1 MRHNPPEVSKGP
13 AGPACGVGQAAG
25 QGRLADVAVLRR
37 SSWPILSIAI
47 VSAEMNVSCML
58 DQPDHLFL
66 VQVNTIPAIFLTKNR
81 FKREGMGVRRNERD
95 SRATV
100 PLGAPSLKN
109 TWRKRPR
116 SRHTRDT
123 QSTDQAKHKIV
134 LTIPNVIFLR

>member
-1 MRHNPPEVSKGP
+1 MIENGREKRALPRDSREIAPVDIES
-13 AGPACGVGQAAG
+13 AGGAA
-25 QGRLADVAVLRR
+25 RTIFV
-37 SSWPILSIAI
+37 
-47 VSAEMNVSCML
+47 
-58 DQPDHLFL
+58 

-95 SRATV
+95 SRAPV
-100 PLGAPSLKN
+100 PLGAASLKN

-116 SRHTRDT
+116 FRHTRDT

>member
-1 MRHNPPEVSKGP
+1 MRDNPPEVSKGP

-81 FKREGMGVRRNERD
+81 FKRVGIG
-95 SRATV
+95 RATE
-100 PLGAPSLKN
+100 PTRLSSHCS
-109 TWRKRPR
+109 
-116 SRHTRDT
+116 SRC
-123 QSTDQAKHKIV
+123 SIAEKY
-134 LTIPNVIFLR
+134 LA